1 MTNKSNYT
9 LREAAGALA
18 EWEGFSIK
26 LRNNIVHLREML
38 KSGSVEAFVIFG
50 EDFSQIPISKQFWT
64 NANSCS
70 FDSLLKNRKK
80 SSYKGTYH
88 ISFKQLLDEY
98 IKKIRHDRSNPDDA
112 LNEISDQAK
121 RGKDLFEVFICGG
134 TLERALK
141 NQGLKLK
148 SKRETE
154 KRGRNP
160 KENWPEVM
168 IEVAVIIFEKKESD
182 NFPKSK
188 SAMYYAEEALRRVKE
203 EHPSGSFPMR
213 TTLEPKIK
221 TLLSKLDK

>member
-26 LRNNIVHLREML
+26 MKNNILHLREML
-38 KSGSVEAFVIFG
+38 KNGSVEAFVSFG
-50 EDFSQIPISKQFWT
+50 EDLSQIPISKQFWT
-64 NANSCS
+64 NADSYS
-70 FDSLLKNRKK
+70 FDSLLKNRKN

-88 ISFKQLLDEY
+88 ISFKQALDEY

-121 RGKDLFEVFICGG
+121 RGKELFEVFICGS
-134 TLERALK
+134 TLEKALK
-141 NQGLKLK
+141 SQGLKLK
-148 SKRETE
+148 SKPETE

-168 IEVAVIIFEKKESD
+168 IEVAVIIFEQKSE
-182 NFPKSK
+182 NFLKSK
-188 SAMYYAEEALRRVKE
+188 SAMYYAEEALRRVKKE
-203 EHPSGSFPMR
+203 NPSGSFPMQ